1 MRGHVWHQNK
11 ASFVRD
17 RFVLGGKMA
26 GPLGEMGPPYSL
38 HSISSVDSELD
49 DMDLL
54 SDGDDQERQN
64 QEVFVLRERKG
75 VIYPLD
81 YKYRVGEFDKIDHCF
96 KRLPRFL

>member
-1 MRGHVWHQNK
+1 
-11 ASFVRD
+11 
-17 RFVLGGKMA
+17 MA
-26 GPLGEMGPPYSL
+26 VPLGDTGPPYSL

-81 YKYRVGEFDKIDHCF
+81 YKYRVGEFDKIYHTVLNVCPDSYSEHCSAECPLGISF
-96 KRLPRFL
+96 IK